1 MSEHTEE
8 VLSEREQ
15 ALVSLF
21 LGIQRGAEGEAVR
34 GLVQRAVEHGKGV
47 SDVADVAV
55 LVMHARWCR
64 GGKGERTASL
74 HALGTLYTHAPRGVE
89 ALVALLTHYGCWKDL
104 LELGAL
110 CPGMQVRV
118 LSARR

>member
-34 GLVQRAVEHGKGV
+34 GL
-47 SDVADVAV
+47 
-55 LVMHARWCR
+55 
-64 GGKGERTASL
+64 GERSRA
-74 HALGTLYTHAPRGVE
+74 
-89 ALVALLTHYGCWKDL
+89 
-104 LELGAL
+104 
-110 CPGMQVRV
+110 
-118 LSARR
+118 